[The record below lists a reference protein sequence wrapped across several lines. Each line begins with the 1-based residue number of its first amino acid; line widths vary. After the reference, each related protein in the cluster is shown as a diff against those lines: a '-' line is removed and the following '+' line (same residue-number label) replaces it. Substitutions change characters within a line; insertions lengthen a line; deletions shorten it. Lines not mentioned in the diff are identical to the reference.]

1 MGNQVGRRELGHSL
15 AQCAAS
21 SERALEEYAS
31 GVAVPNQHELF
42 RAVIPAIA
50 ALRTAAD
57 LFHEEPKREL
67 ALQLAH
73 QSCSDAAIECRRYG
87 LDQPLLRCA
96 AACDLAVAEI
106 ELLRT
111 SFVHDYDK

>member
-1 MGNQVGRRELGHSL
+1 LK
-15 AQCAAS
+15 
-21 SERALEEYAS
+21 EYAS
-31 GVAVPNQHELF
+31 DVGVPVKHELL

-50 ALRTAAD
+50 TLRTAAH
-57 LFHEEPKREL
+57 LLHEEPKREL

-73 QSCSDAAIECRRYG
+73 QACGDAAIECRRYG

-106 ELLRT
+106 ELLLT
-111 SFVHDYDK
+111 SLVHD

>member
-1 MGNQVGRRELGHSL
+1 MGNQVGRRELGL
-15 AQCAAS
+15 ALVQCAAS
-21 SERALEEYAS
+21 CERALKEYSS
-31 GVAVPNQHELF
+31 GVGVPIEHALF

-50 ALRTAAD
+50 TLRTAAH
-57 LFHEEPKREL
+57 LLHEESKREL

-73 QSCSDAAIECRRYG
+73 RACSDAAIECRRYG

-106 ELLRT
+106 ELLLT
-111 SFVHDYDK
+111 SLVHD

>member
-1 MGNQVGRRELGHSL
+1 MGSQVGERDLENALV
-15 AQCAAS
+15 QCAAS
-21 SERALEEYAS
+21 CERALGEYAF
-31 GVAVPNQHELF
+31 GVGVPFEHELI

-57 LFHEEPKREL
+57 VLHDEPKRTL
-67 ALQLAH
+67 ALELAH
-73 QSCSDAAIECRRYG
+73 QACSDAAIQCRRYG

-106 ELLRT
+106 ELVLT
-111 SFVHDYDK
+111 SLVHD